1 MTTNSHPQ
9 NHTDTDKEFT
19 KKAKLIFQAIDK
31 IHPSYPKL
39 IARSFVVGIFT
50 GLGATI
56 GASIVISLLA
66 FLLTQLETVPFI
78 NTIIENS
85 QIQEQLSGNDN

>member
-1 MTTNSHPQ
+1 MNSSKPSK
-9 NHTDTDKEFT
+9 TDEEKEFL
-19 KKAKLIFQAIDK
+19 KKSQLIFSAIDK

-39 IARSFVVGIFT
+39 ILRSFIVGIFT

-66 FLLTQLETVPFI
+66 FTLSQLESVPFLEG
-78 NTIIENS
+78 IIEKT
-85 QIQEQLSGNDN
+85 QIQKQLSQ